1 MTSLLPLGGWYA
13 SFSCGT
19 LFGSVTERTAI
30 GEATGGGDMC
40 VFLLSPS
47 SSMGNGALSE
57 P

>member
-47 SSMGNGALSE
+47 RSMGNGALSE